1 MRGLFGE
8 LQLANIAEMDCLLFM
23 FFSANARSFWG
34 VAAGEHCRDGLP
46 AFLCF
51 FARMRGLFGE
61 LQLANIAEMDW
72 LPVFMCFWRE
82 CAVTDLVIS

>member
-1 MRGLFGE
+1 
-8 LQLANIAEMDCLLFM
+8 M